1 LRTVGQPT
9 CQHCLLARLDFRRAM
24 KASISIPFIF
34 ACLLIAANYFVAV
47 HFEDFAYEDV
57 REHAPYGNT
66 YLRLLGTER
75 TVDRSHSVRGSP
87 YDLHIFANLNESFA
101 RMTSDECYLELQNA
115 SLIPDDV
122 RVGRLQLNNS
132 RSKIKRDYKNELGS
146 SFSYSNISL
155 DYLDYSLQG
164 TIVASDRCVQN
175 VQHEIMIKIHR
186 RHTNELITLWDMLMG
201 I

>member
-1 LRTVGQPT
+1 
-9 CQHCLLARLDFRRAM
+9 M
-24 KASISIPFIF
+24 KAAVSIPFIF
-34 ACLLIAANYFVAV
+34 ICSLIAANYAVAV
-47 HFEDFAYEDV
+47 HYEDLAYEDV
-57 REHAPYGNT
+57 REHAPYGNNHF
-66 YLRLLGTER
+66 RLLGTDR
-75 TVDRSHSVRGSP
+75 SIDRSHSVRGTP

-101 RMTSDECYLELQNA
+101 SMTSDECYLELQNA

-122 RVGRLQLNNS
+122 RVGRLQLNNK
-132 RSKIKRDYKNELGS
+132 RSKIKRDFKNELGS

-164 TIVASDRCVQN
+164 IIVASDRCEQI

-186 RHTNELITLWDMLMG
+186 RHTNELITLWDMLLG